1 MTNMFVARFVVGVT
15 TVFATVLCAAQT
27 PALDKAKEDKAVA
40 EAQAAAA
47 LAAKAAYEAQA
58 AAAEAKAKADIAL
71 AKAEADLAKAK
82 ADQQKAASDATAAAA
97 EAKAKADV
105 AQAKAEADLA
115 KAVADQQKAA
125 ADATVAAQT
134 AGAQVDLKAAEALLK
149 QGEALNKLFPTFD
162 ATKIRAPT
170 PTATEFKSQA
180 LAIGQRDARCLALE
194 VATKVRQD
202 LSNVCPAQG
211 LVVIVLDAASQRT
224 AIRAY
229 NMAEAQV
236 ELVSRRIADAIQ
248 QTSTFAPAGA
258 LNLAGAGALVQFAGS
273 LASLASAVKSVY
285 YTVNTTSSNFDD
297 LLRAEVLS
305 ALSQP
310 NSNLPVTF
318 LDPRSTWPTIGV
330 ARDANGLQITPT
342 GLLNDLDNLVSRQ
355 ANASSR
361 LQAKRQ
367 ELAKMLEEA
376 KLPGK
381 QVDAV
386 RKAVLE
392 GHINLLESVVKEAGD
407 LSTFLLRDDARFGN
421 QSPLNLI
428 LDVRALS
435 AGLAG
440 AQCKATLDMSAGVH
454 MVDTRAQDSALQLRQ
469 HVYQSSG
476 AHVVWKLWNPDSGRL
491 MSAGSKAR
499 RTSWTRADE
508 GKNEWKLAEDCT
520 AP

>member
-1 MTNMFVARFVVGVT
+1 MTNIFVLRIALSAT
-15 TVFATVLCAAQT
+15 AVFAAALCAAQT

-47 LAAKAAYEAQA
+47 VAAKAVYEAQA

-82 ADQQKAASDATAAAA
+82 ADQQKAAADAEAAAA
-97 EAKAKADV
+97 EAKAKAGV

-115 KAVADQQKAA
+115 KAIADQQKAA

-149 QGEALNKLFPTFD
+149 QGDALNKLFPAFD
-162 ATKIRAPT
+162 AAKIRAPA
-170 PTATEFKSQA
+170 PTTTEFKSQA
-180 LAIGQRDARCLALE
+180 LAIAQQDARCLALE
-194 VATKVRQD
+194 VAKKMRQD
-202 LSNVCPAQG
+202 LEKVCPAKGQ
-211 LVVIVLDAASQRT
+211 VVIVLEAASQRT

-236 ELVSRRIADAIQ
+236 DLVSRRIDDAIQ
-248 QTSTFAPAGA
+248 QTSSVIPAGG

-273 LASLASAVKSVY
+273 LASLVSAVKSVY
-285 YTVNTTSSNFDD
+285 STANATTTTFDD
-297 LLRAEVLS
+297 VLRAEVLS
-305 ALSQP
+305 ALSQ
-310 NSNLPVTF
+310 SNDGLPVTF
-318 LDPRSTWPTIGV
+318 LDPRSTWPSIGV
-330 ARDANGLQITPT
+330 ARDGNGDQITPT
-342 GLLNDLDNLVSRQ
+342 GLLKDLDNLVSKRG
-355 ANASSR
+355 NAASR
-361 LQAKRQ
+361 LQARRQ
-367 ELAKMLEEA
+367 DLAKLLDEA

-381 QVDAV
+381 QIDAA
-386 RKAVLE
+386 RKAVLD
-392 GHINLLESVVKEAGD
+392 GHINLLESVVKEASD
-407 LSTFLLRDDARFGN
+407 LSAFLLKDDARFGN

-440 AQCKATLDMSAGVH
+440 AQCKAALDMSAGVH
-454 MVDTRAQDSALQLRQ
+454 MVDTRAQDSALQFRQ
-469 HVYQSSG
+469 RVYQSSG
-476 AHVVWKLWNPDSGRL
+476 AHVTWKLWNPDSGRL

-499 RTSWTRADE
+499 RTSWARADE

-520 AP
+520 GP